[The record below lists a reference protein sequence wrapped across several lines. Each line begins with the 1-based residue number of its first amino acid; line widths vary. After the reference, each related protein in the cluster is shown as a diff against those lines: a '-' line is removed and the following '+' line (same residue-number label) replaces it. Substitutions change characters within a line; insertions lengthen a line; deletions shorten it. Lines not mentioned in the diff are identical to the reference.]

1 VSPGWAGAGAC
12 DYRPPPMPVALTAA
26 QAWFVVALLIV
37 ALIIVAFALYVLSSV
52 FWADR
57 WVRRRP

>member
-1 VSPGWAGAGAC
+1 
-12 DYRPPPMPVALTAA
+12 MPVALTTA
-26 QAWFVVALLIV
+26 QAWFVVALAVV
-37 ALIIVAFALYVLSSV
+37 AVIIVGFALYVLSSV

>member
-1 VSPGWAGAGAC
+1 
-12 DYRPPPMPVALTAA
+12 MPVALTAA
-26 QAWFVVALLIV
+26 QAWFVVALAV
-37 ALIIVAFALYVLSSV
+37 DAVIIIAFALYVLSSV

>member
-1 VSPGWAGAGAC
+1 
-12 DYRPPPMPVALTAA
+12 MPVALTAA
-26 QAWFVVALLIV
+26 QAWFVVALAVV

-57 WVRRRP
+57 WVRRRS